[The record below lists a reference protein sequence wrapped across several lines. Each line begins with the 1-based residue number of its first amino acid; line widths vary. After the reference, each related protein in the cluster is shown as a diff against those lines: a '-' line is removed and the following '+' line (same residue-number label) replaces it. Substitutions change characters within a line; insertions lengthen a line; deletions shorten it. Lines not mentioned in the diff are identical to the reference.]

1 MLARIARPFVR
12 QVARLEAPSLFRSTL
27 SRGFAAGPSPA
38 ETEKAERKLV
48 KILTKEIEYEEDNYQ
63 EDQSVKQ
70 YLASHKWVLSEKE
83 DSNLIVLK
91 RVSGNS
97 VVQVYFT
104 ASAPNNF
111 DEPAEE
117 NDQGEKKDQ
126 GEEDGEGDQ
135 PNIMDFNV
143 YISQGKKTMAIECS
157 SVGGEIEVNSCNII
171 DDINVHRSM
180 LPFGMT
186 ATENYKGPDFGQL
199 DESLQEAV
207 FGILRA
213 HGVTPELAD
222 LIEHMATDKE
232 QRLYMRWLKQVK
244 DFVTQN

>member
-1 MLARIARPFVR
+1 MLARFTRPFVR
-12 QVARLEAPSLFRSTL
+12 QVARLEAPSLFRTSL
-27 SRGFAAGPSPA
+27 HRGFATGPTSA

-70 YLASHKWVLSEKE
+70 YLQSHKWVLQEKE
-83 DSNLIVLK
+83 DSNLLVLK
-91 RVSGNS
+91 KVSGNS

-104 ASAPNNF
+104 ASAPSFEEN
-111 DEPAEE
+111 EE
-117 NDQGEKKDQ
+117 NDEEGQKKEANA
-126 GEEDGEGDQ
+126 EEEGEGDQ
-135 PNIMDFNV
+135 PNILDFNI
-143 YISQGKKTMAIECS
+143 YISQGKKTMALECS
-157 SVGGEIEVNSCNII
+157 SVGGEIEVNSCNIV

-180 LPFGMT
+180 LPFGT
-186 ATENYKGPDFGQL
+186 AATESYKGPDFGQL
-199 DESLQEAV
+199 DESLQESI
-207 FGILRA
+207 FNLLRSHGI
-213 HGVTPELAD
+213 TPELAD